1 MTGIWNACVQA
12 ASDAFGTSRT
22 MAKLFVIG
30 LFTWMGLMILET
42 WFIWAGLIAT
52 ILAILGILL
61 VLEYSLRV
69 WYAVRN
75 RPQPSI
81 ATVPVLSSSA
91 PIVSDRPSVVC
102 ADAQGRIDRPDLSGH
117 DVNAMAEQILRKA
130 CMRKV
135 SCPRPSWLRFP
146 AISRAMP
153 RLAAAGRVVFAMLA
167 R

>member
-30 LFTWMGLMILET
+30 LFTWMGLMVLET

-52 ILAILGILL
+52 AITILGTLL
-61 VLEYSLRV
+61 VMEYSLRA
-69 WYAVRN
+69 WYAVRDGF
-75 RPQPSI
+75 RPRVST
-81 ATVPVLSSSA
+81 AAVSSPA
-91 PIVSDRPSVVC
+91 PAVADRPAAAC
-102 ADAQGRIDRPDLSGH
+102 ADAQGRIRKNDLTSQ
-117 DVNAMAEQILRKA
+117 DVDAMAEQILRKA
-130 CMRKV
+130 CIRKV
-135 SCPRPSWLRFP
+135 SFHRPSWLSFP

-153 RLAAAGRVVFAMLA
+153 RLAAAGQVVFAILA

>member
-52 ILAILGILL
+52 VVAVLGVLL
-61 VLEYSLRV
+61 VLEYSLRA
-69 WYAVRN
+69 WYAVRDGFWP
-75 RPQPSI
+75 RVS
-81 ATVPVLSSSA
+81 AAAVSSPA
-91 PIVSDRPSVVC
+91 PAVADRPAAAC
-102 ADAQGRIDRPDLSGH
+102 ADAQGRIRKNDLPGQ

-130 CMRKV
+130 CVRKV
-135 SCPRPSWLRFP
+135 VCPRPSWLRFP

-153 RLAAAGRVVFAMLA
+153 RLAAAGRVAIAILA